1 MFHPEVIVAYVAEQ
15 LALRLS
21 AARWLGSG
29 LPALEPSAV
38 AAAATLGLGQPS
50 VAVAVVK
57 LEPSAALAVARL
69 QPFAAAA
76 VATPGPEQP
85 GLEPSVAVAVAKLEL
100 GSALRSGAVGTRAPA
115 MLDHDP
121 RRGADD
127 TSSDPD
133 RSRSPRSHPRQ

>member
-1 MFHPEVIVAYVAEQ
+1 MSDEVIVEYVAEQ

-38 AAAATLGLGQPS
+38 AAAATLWLGQ
-50 VAVAVVK
+50 
-57 LEPSAALAVARL
+57 PSAALAVAK
-69 QPFAAAA
+69 PE
-76 VATPGPEQP
+76 PEQP

-100 GSALRSGAVGTRAPA
+100 GSVQPGLEPSVAAAVAKLELGSVRSGAAGTRAPA

-121 RRGADD
+121 RRRADD

-133 RSRSPRSHPRQ
+133 RR